1 MSSTLFSAFII
12 CLRLRG
18 AQVFCKDCGAEGAN
32 KDSFCGS
39 CGSLLIQTSESSRNG
54 ADASQLSASSRP
66 EFSAPGR
73 GLSLGLG
80 IGALL
85 TVIVP
90 ILSLPCSIT
99 GFVIARKA
107 RNLERLELGAASSL
121 ASAGYF
127 LCLACMI
134 ATTAIIV
141 INLPQILQRNFG

>member
-1 MSSTLFSAFII
+1 MI
-12 CLRLRG
+12 
-18 AQVFCKDCGAEGAN
+18 CKDCGSEGTN
-32 KDSFCGS
+32 KDLFCGS
-39 CGSLLIQTSESSRNG
+39 CGSVLIRTSEPVRNG
-54 ADASQLSASSRP
+54 AELSHSNASPKR

-73 GLSLGLG
+73 GLSLALG

-85 TVIVP
+85 TVIFP
-90 ILSLPCSIT
+90 ILSFPCSIT

-107 RNLERLELGAASSL
+107 RNIERIEFGIASGL

-141 INLPQILQRNFG
+141 FSLPQIVQRNLG